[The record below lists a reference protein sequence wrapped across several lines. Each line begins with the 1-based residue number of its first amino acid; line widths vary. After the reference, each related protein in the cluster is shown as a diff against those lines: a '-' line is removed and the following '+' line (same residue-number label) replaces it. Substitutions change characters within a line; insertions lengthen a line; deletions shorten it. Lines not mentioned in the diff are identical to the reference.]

1 METVMESQA
10 TEATDVNIPKPS
22 DVSVDSGYETATMN
36 TSIETSDN
44 SPPEESTS
52 VAEKE
57 GDPSPKGDAVNDA
70 SEDDYVKSLVKR
82 LEQVENELKE
92 LRSGDAHPKS
102 DADEEPKQSAER
114 EAKISRMTYKEF
126 RKIKPSMDQPEDV
139 AAIVVCYNDAD
150 MHDTTKQA
158 KHPESEKNELRVP
171 RQDSTPTHIAVNSKV
186 LADVIKP
193 EVEFQLLD
201 NQTIFIAPFKGIVT
215 YESAIRE
222 AFKRRTA
229 ECESEEAGIDQKSI
243 DPASADNNDESET
256 QPRDVDLSSNPLD
269 KPEKDD
275 TNKSDQNDECDNNKP
290 EPAKTAPQTSFEQ
303 SCIERDLLG
312 CLIEVM
318 DTDLRSIFELRRR
331 LQGGNKD
338 QGGIAYKDLWHLY
351 KPGDIVVSNPAVL
364 PGPQQAYCVLHVT
377 GGRDS
382 HEDLYPTAH
391 NPESTTVWSI
401 TGEMLTVSAGVTP
414 FVIDCV
420 YIDYDGAKYG
430 PRTKSVALQDYNGL
444 KAIKSLELF
453 PIRFNHEAPGDYAS
467 LVKRGKKYASLR
479 GGVSKLYDGLTLEE
493 KLEKT
498 QYDAAIELLRKKE
511 VNSEIVLDQK
521 AGIQYCEGEPRYDM
535 KFGGGI
541 IDKATVMKATEIA
554 LTPCG
559 VTDCHKCTDIH
570 VDQELDT
577 TARLSFI
584 RSTELLRYATKD
596 ELTDDH
602 YALLIPRMYG
612 YALQE
617 RRWHTFN
624 VEHVLDHAV
633 DSSKLQNSN
642 KSFDDLVLPL
652 AHKTLLRALISNQ
665 TRQFSTCI
673 NDPNSRYF
681 GHVWP
686 LFPITCGDLGVD
698 ANTVE
703 LRLEEYFRL
712 ASQWGCVLLLDEA
725 DVFLAKRS
733 EDQLKR
739 NALVSV
745 FLRVLE
751 YYSGVLMLTTNRV
764 GSFDEAFRS
773 RIHVSLYYPKLGKD
787 ETFEIWEM
795 NLRRIKEAKDVDIE
809 IDEAGIKKFY
819 KRHWKA
825 NEKKA
830 SRRWNGRQIKNAFQT
845 ALALANWDFRNDTD
859 SKLSRPKL
867 EASHFKQVAKTSN
880 HFDDYL
886 AEIFREGEDEYAD
899 MFAKIAKRENL
910 RNDTD
915 RGHRASKPSRRRNRS
930 EDSSSDSASSDSDHT
945 KRKHS
950 KREKEKK
957 ARSKAKKSEVSDS
970 TSDELLSDSDDKTGS
985 SDTESEKSRK
995 KRKAPKKETKKSKGK
1010 SKKES
1015 RAESGQ
1021 EDDSGSG

>member
-1 METVMESQA
+1 
-10 TEATDVNIPKPS
+10 
-22 DVSVDSGYETATMN
+22 MN
-36 TSIETSDN
+36 TLAETSDN
-44 SPPEESTS
+44 LPPKASTS
-52 VAEKE
+52 EAEKE
-57 GDPSPKGDAVNDA
+57 GDLATKDDADSDA
-70 SEDDYVKSLVKR
+70 TKEDDYVKSLVKR

-92 LRSGDAHPKS
+92 LKTGDSHRKS
-102 DADEEPKQSAER
+102 DTNEEPDHSAER

-126 RKIKPSMDQPEDV
+126 RKIKPSMAQPKDV
-139 AAIVVCYNDAD
+139 AAIVVCYDDAD
-150 MHDTTKQA
+150 MHDITKQS
-158 KHPESEKNELRVP
+158 KHSDSESDELRVP
-171 RQDSTPTHIAVNSKV
+171 RQDSTPTHIAINSKV
-186 LADVIKP
+186 LAQVIKP

-201 NQTIFIAPFKGIVT
+201 SQMIFIAPFKGIVT
-215 YESAIRE
+215 YESKIRD

-229 ECESEEAGIDQKSI
+229 ECDSEKAEIDQKSI
-243 DPASADNNDESET
+243 APASADDTDESKT
-256 QPRDVDLSSNPLD
+256 QPLDADLSSNPVD

-275 TNKSDQNDECDNNKP
+275 TNKSDQNDECDNNRP
-290 EPAKTAPQTSFEQ
+290 EPAKTASRPSFEQ
-303 SCIERDLLG
+303 KCTERDLLS

-318 DTDLRSIFELRRR
+318 DTDLRSILELRRR
-331 LQGGNKD
+331 LQDGNKD
-338 QGGIAYKDLWHLY
+338 EGGIAYKDLWHLY

-382 HEDLYPTAH
+382 HEDLYPTA
-391 NPESTTVWSI
+391 NVPESTIVWSI

-414 FVIDCV
+414 FVLDCV
-420 YIDYDGAKYG
+420 YIDYDGTKYG
-430 PRTKSVALQDYNGL
+430 PRARSVALQDYNGL

-453 PIRFNHEAPGDYAS
+453 PIKFNYEAPGDYAS

-479 GGVSKLYDGLTLEE
+479 GGVSKLYKGLTLEE
-493 KLEKT
+493 K
-498 QYDAAIELLRKKE
+498 
-511 VNSEIVLDQK
+511 VNSEIILDQK
-521 AGIQYCEGEPRYDM
+521 AGIQFCEGEPRYDM

-541 IDKATVMKATEIA
+541 IDKATVMKASEIA

-559 VTDCHKCTDIH
+559 LTDCFKCTDIH
-570 VDQELDT
+570 VDQEMDT

-584 RSTELLRYATKD
+584 RSTDLLRFATKD
-596 ELTDDH
+596 ELTEQH
-602 YALLIPRMYG
+602 YVLLTTRMYG

-617 RRWHTFN
+617 RRWHAFN
-624 VEHVLDHAV
+624 VEHVLDHEV
-633 DSSKLQNSN
+633 DSKKLQDSN
-642 KSFDDLVLPL
+642 KSFDDLQPDQ
-652 AHKTLLRALISNQ
+652 AI
-665 TRQFSTCI
+665 STCI
-673 NDPNSRYF
+673 NDSNSRYF
-681 GHVWP
+681 EHLWNPEDMSMDLVRGKGKGVIILLHGVPGVGKTSTAECVAFHLGRP

-703 LRLEEYFRL
+703 ERLEEYFRL

-725 DVFLAKRS
+725 DVFLARRS

-787 ETFEIWEM
+787 ETSEIWEM

-809 IDEAGIKKFY
+809 IDAAGIQKFY
-819 KRHWKA
+819 KKHWKA
-825 NEKKA
+825 NEKKT

-845 ALALANWDFRNDTD
+845 ALALANWDFSNNTD
-859 SKLSRPKL
+859 SSLTRPKL
-867 EASHFKQVAKTSN
+867 KASHFKQVAETSN

-886 AEIFREGEDEYAD
+886 AEVFREGEDQYAD
-899 MFAKIAKRENL
+899 MFAMIAKREGL

-915 RGHRASKPSRRRNRS
+915 RGHRASKQSRRRDRS
-930 EDSSSDSASSDSDHT
+930 EDSSSDSVSSDSERT

-950 KREKEKK
+950 KREKEKRK
-957 ARSKAKKSEVSDS
+957 AKSKAKKSG
-970 TSDELLSDSDDKTGS
+970 LSDSASDESLSDSENKTES

-995 KRKAPKKETKKSKGK
+995 KRKAPKKDAKKSKGK
-1010 SKKES
+1010 SKKEP

-1021 EDDSGSG
+1021 EDASDSS